1 MVAQFARRIRDGHL
15 TQDRAELG
23 RRLFPTMLY
32 FQWWHPRVLVAKQGS
47 ASHLACCVMAHYLA
61 EYYGAAS
68 PFGHYPAT
76 TEEGARETR
85 RVYAIIDEV
94 LAGGAGEVGEVGC
107 ADGVV
112 VREADEGDAA
122 EVEVTGEA
130 DQPGF
135 GGDVFDLIRRLRR
148 EADARAGGAQEDRV
162 ECMDTEEPSAL

>member
-1 MVAQFARRIRDGHL
+1 MVAQFARRIREGYL

-23 RRLFPTMLY
+23 RRLFPTMHY
-32 FQWWHPRVLVAKQGS
+32 FQWWHPSVLVAKQGS

-94 LAGGAGEVGEVGC
+94 LAGGAGEVGEVG
-107 ADGVV
+107 
-112 VREADEGDAA
+112 EADESDAA

-148 EADARAGGAQEDRV
+148 EADARALGAQEDRV